1 MATKTISIDSFNLK
15 SSWTY
20 KTRTIDQNG
29 WSHFSNP
36 YASTATKKVTVDLS
50 SIPTGS
56 RITSATLAGQ
66 ASYGSSRAAYNGVSV
81 NVDGT
86 QNVTSWFTTLAS
98 SITIQFSFQYNDPQ
112 PPIVQQMSPSSPT
125 YSRTSYFQN
134 LVLTINYELPN
145 STGKLNKTSVVAQD
159 GESIKLTITPTN
171 ASYKHKVTWKL
182 EGATAATTHTTT
194 TTLNAGVTENTWNLS
209 SSFVDAI
216 PSAASKTASVILE
229 TLNGG
234 NTLGSVTYTFTVTV
248 PSTIK
253 PSVNIQTGTL
263 TWTNPNNDT
272 FSGELVQGISTARL
286 RLKIS
291 DVSAGA
297 GSTIKSVVFSGW
309 GGSKTATKDDTY
321 YYADTGL
328 LTSSGYKTIKVVIT
342 DNRGRNLTIEKG
354 NNTTDR
360 FFAVRTYKEPTIDGI
375 SVKRC
380 TDQTGQ
386 TLDDVGTYMR
396 ISADFTYHRINNNNA
411 AAQNSVTI
419 KAKYKRNTVSS
430 YGDGEYSL
438 NWTSSQEAIS
448 GNVRNVVNGAYVVV
462 GPISTDYAYDI
473 SVTLK
478 DALNKQ
484 STATAV
490 IQTTTYVL
498 HFKNGGTAVGIG
510 QAAGSAKS
518 VVVNPDWNFNMYG
531 GRAGEH
537 TIYKAEIVATE
548 TSRKDLNDYVDYGYY
563 AIHSSSA
570 PYIDNCPVDAT
581 AGVLIVMSACDDERS
596 KTSAYSYWSAMQVFI
611 SRNASIFKRYIRTN
625 SEPAVI
631 DAGTWQ
637 KLMTASDTIEIGNT
651 TGTLAVSRGGTG
663 VAANSQNALKTSLG
677 IALGAG
683 STITFPAN
691 TVFPGMK
698 TNSNGNILVTFNLG
712 RPLIGNLNATISG
725 SGWLLTTSGK
735 TSETAETI
743 ASMGTARTIT
753 CDPSGIVNLNIQGSF
768 GGTNNTPV
776 SLLTS
781 TAVGITFAAAS

>member
-56 RITSATLAGQ
+56 RITSATLVGQ
-66 ASYGSSRAAYNGVSV
+66 ASYGSSLAAYNGVSV

-253 PSVNIQTGTL
+253 PSVNMQTGTL
-263 TWTNPNNDT
+263 SWTNPNNDA

-309 GGSKTATKDDTY
+309 GGSKTATKGETY
-321 YYADTGL
+321 YYADLGT
-328 LTSSGYKTIKVVIT
+328 LTSGGYKTIKVVVT
-342 DNRGRNLTIEKG
+342 DNRNRTYQFDSSTISAH
-354 NNTTDR
+354 
-360 FFAVRTYKEPTIDGI
+360 FFPVRTYKEPVIDGI

-380 TDQTGQ
+380 SDANGD
-386 TLDDVGTYMR
+386 TLDDTGSYMR
-396 ISADFTYHRINNNNA
+396 VLVDYTYWRINNENGT
-411 AAQNSVTI
+411 AQNSVTI
-419 KAKYKRNTVSS
+419 SATYK
-430 YGDGEYSL
+430 
-438 NWTSSQEAIS
+438 IS
-448 GNVRNVVNGAYVVV
+448 GQSQTSTVTLTKPVEVQTGNVKNVGNGAKAVVAV
-462 GPISTDYAYDI
+462 STDRAYDVTI
-473 SVTLK
+473 TLK
-478 DALNKQ
+478 DALNKS
-484 STATAV
+484 STASGSILTAK
-490 IQTTTYVL
+490 YVL
-498 HFKNGGTAVGIG
+498 HFKNGGNAVGIG
-510 QAAGSAKS
+510 QAAGSTNS
-518 VVVNPDWNFNMYG
+518 LTVHPDWTFNAYG
-531 GRAGEH
+531 GPLSEH
-537 TIYKAEIVATE
+537 SVYKGEIVAD
-548 TSRKDLNDYVDYGYY
+548 SSNRKDLDDYTEYGYY
-563 AIHSSSA
+563 AIHSQSV
-570 PYIDNCPVDAT
+570 PYISNIPVNSV
-581 AGVLIVMSACDDERS
+581 AGALIVMSACDDERGR
-596 KTSAYSYWSAMQVFI
+596 TSTGIYWSAVQIFLT
-611 SRNASIFKRYIRTN
+611 RNGTIYKRYMRTDD
-625 SEPAVI
+625 V
-631 DAGTWQ
+631 AGQISVSSWG
-637 KLMTASDTIEIGNT
+637 KLMSTDETYSIADTS
-651 TGTLAVSRGGTG
+651 GTLATSRGGTG
-663 VAANSQNALKTSLG
+663 IAVNDLNALKTSLG

-753 CDPSGIVNLNIQGSF
+753 CDPSGIVSLNIQGSF